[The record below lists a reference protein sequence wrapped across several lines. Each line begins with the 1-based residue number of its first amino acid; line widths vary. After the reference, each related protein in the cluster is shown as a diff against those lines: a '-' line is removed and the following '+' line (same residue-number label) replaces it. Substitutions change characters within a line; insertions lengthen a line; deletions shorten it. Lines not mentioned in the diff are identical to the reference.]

1 VKTED
6 LTAMLA
12 ANLEPI
18 DPTRTRRR
26 YVVGIT
32 TGLLGA
38 FSLVA
43 GVLHLNPA
51 LPREATQSAFWVR
64 EVFCASLSVLAVL
77 MTGRLARPGSRLGVV
92 PAAIV
97 GVVFTLWI
105 LAAAALLSVPP
116 ESRLPLLLGSTF
128 AVCPFLIALAAA
140 PLFLAFVWVL
150 KDLAPTRLRWAG
162 AGAGFAAGAMGAL
175 TYSLHCPEL
184 AAPFI
189 GVWYLLGM
197 LIPTAIGASLGRRL
211 LRW

>member
-1 VKTED
+1 VKTDD

-12 ANLEPI
+12 ASLEPI
-18 DPTRTRRR
+18 DPARTRRR
-26 YVVGIT
+26 YVIGIT
-32 TGLLGA
+32 AGLMGA
-38 FSLVA
+38 LCLVA

-51 LPREATQSAFWVR
+51 LPREATETAFWVR
-64 EVFCASLSVLAVL
+64 EGFCASLSMLAVL
-77 MTGRLARPGSRLGVV
+77 TIGRLARPGSRLGVL
-92 PAAIV
+92 PAATV
-97 GVVFTLWI
+97 AVVAALWI

-116 ESRLPLLLGSTF
+116 ESRIPLLLGRTF
-128 AVCPFLIALAAA
+128 AVCPFLIAFVAA

-162 AGAGFAAGAMGAL
+162 AGAGFAAGTIGAL
-175 TYSLHCPEL
+175 VYSLHCPEL

-197 LIPTAIGASLGRRL
+197 LIPTAIGASLGPRL